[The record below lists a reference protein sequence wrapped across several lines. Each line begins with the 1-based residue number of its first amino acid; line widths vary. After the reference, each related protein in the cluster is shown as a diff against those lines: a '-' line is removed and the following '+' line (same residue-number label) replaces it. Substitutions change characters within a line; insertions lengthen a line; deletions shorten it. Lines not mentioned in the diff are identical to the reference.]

1 MALRFVDRNDA
12 GTQLSKQLIQ
22 YADQSSTI
30 VIGLPRGG
38 VVVAHPVAQALHL
51 PLDMIVT
58 RKIGAPGNPEFAI
71 GAITPDGEGM
81 FNQEVIDLYSISKEH
96 IAAEVG
102 KEQKEAQRR
111 LQLYRAGRSPL
122 SLKEKTVILID
133 DGIATGYTM
142 LASIAYARS
151 LGAKRVVVA
160 VPVASQDT
168 VRMMRRF
175 TDELIVLYSP
185 QIFSAV
191 GEFYQSFEQT
201 TDQEVIS
208 IMQQYLWKT

>member
-1 MALRFVDRNDA
+1 MQFRDRKDA
-12 GTQLSKQLIQ
+12 GMQLATQLAH
-22 YADQSSTI
+22 YADQSSTV

-38 VVVAHPVAQALHL
+38 VVVAQPVVLALRL
-51 PLDMIVT
+51 PLEIIVA
-58 RKIGAPGNPEFAI
+58 RKIGAPGNSEFAI
-71 GAITPDGEGM
+71 GAITQDGEGV
-81 FNQEVIDLYSISKEH
+81 FNQEIIDLYAISKEH
-96 IAAEVG
+96 IKAEVA

-111 LQLYRAGRSPL
+111 LQLYRADRPPL
-122 SLKEKTVILID
+122 SLKDSAVILID

-151 LGAKRVVVA
+151 LGASRVVVA
-160 VPVASQDT
+160 VPVASQDA
-168 VRMMRRF
+168 VRMMQRF
-175 TDELIVLYSP
+175 TDELIVLFSP

-201 TDQEVIS
+201 TDQEVII